1 MVKQS
6 MSCTSTS
13 LLKMMMLWV
22 TIIPTTFAFVVF
34 PSSKPITNHH
44 WTNNNNNNIKLSSS
58 SLTRSSRSSSSSSS
72 RSLLFSKTTTTTT
85 TTTTTNK
92 DNNDVIIFPF
102 VIEELS
108 QFQASKASA
117 DIADLVIKVF
127 FEEEAELNI
136 ENRSQMR

>member
-1 MVKQS
+1 MVKHS

-44 WTNNNNNNIKLSSS
+44 WTNNNNIKLSSS
-58 SLTRSSRSSSSSSS
+58 SLTRSSRSSSSSS
-72 RSLLFSKTTTTTT
+72 RSLLFSKTTTTSTT
-85 TTTTTNK
+85 NNK
-92 DNNDVIIFPF
+92 DNNDVVIFPF